1 MEIPGYRIQRLIGK
15 GGMATVYLAIQESL
29 HRPVVLKILDQ
40 VTDQRTEDLIER
52 FIAEGR
58 IIASLRHPNIITIY
72 DIGLADSSL
81 YISMEYVQGGDLKQR
96 MELPVTTDE
105 ALDYLAKIASALAE
119 AHKHGI
125 VHRDVKPANIL
136 FRDEH
141 TPLLTDFGIAKQ
153 VDTEADLTSTGI
165 FLGSPNYVSP
175 EQADGIKTDGRADIY
190 SLGCIFHE
198 MLTGK
203 KPFLS
208 SSVID
213 IIIQHKQA
221 PIPRLPSDCADMQ
234 PLLDRMMAKRRE
246 DRYPD
251 AEALIH
257 AIAKIRDVRR
267 RAQRLSET
275 GTLDADAVVSAVR
288 ERRARQVL
296 GALILLGMVMF
307 SSLKYV
313 EIRLKSPSAPAVPVS
328 AQAILASAPDLAPPM
343 PVAGAQ
349 PQADAEIPGSTGMEP
364 AAAPNPV
371 ADAAVPAGNVAEP
384 PMATHAPAETVT
396 AANPL
401 PAPEATTTQTPTA
414 ATPAAPPPA
423 EVTQALLWL
432 GKRSLEEYKL
442 TYPPKDNAYYYFNR
456 LLEMEPGNQSAVS
469 GILSIADRYALLA
482 EQSLAKDELDKTTAY
497 MEIGLRINPD
507 NEALLA
513 MKNMIHS
520 KDQSFFSRMKSLF
533 TSR

>member
-1 MEIPGYRIQRLIGK
+1 MEISGYRIQRVIGK

-29 HRPVVLKILDQ
+29 HRPVVLKLLDQ
-40 VTDQRTEDLIER
+40 VNAERTEDLIER

-72 DIGLADSSL
+72 DIGLSDNSL

-96 MELPVTTDE
+96 MELPISVDE
-105 ALDYLAKIASALAE
+105 ALEYLAKVAGALAE

-190 SLGCIFHE
+190 SLGCIFYE

-203 KPFLS
+203 KPYIS
-208 SSVID
+208 NSVID
-213 IIIQHKQA
+213 IVIQHKQA
-221 PIPRLPSDCADMQ
+221 PIPRLPAECADLQ

-246 DRYPD
+246 DRFSD
-251 AEALIH
+251 AESLIL
-257 AIAKIRDVRR
+257 AINKMRDARR
-267 RAQRLSET
+267 RAQGLSET
-275 GTLDADAVVSAVR
+275 GSFDIHAV
-288 ERRARQVL
+288 ERRQRRAKQVL

-313 EIRLKSPSAPAVPVS
+313 EVRLKAPTARAEPM
-328 AQAILASAPDLAPPM
+328 APQAILAAAGDLAPPAVAPAAVEDPGLAGEAPQSVPGVDAAPVTATDTPATEPAVTTGTETAAE
-343 PVAGAQ
+343 PVAVPGPGAV
-349 PQADAEIPGSTGMEP
+349 AP
-364 AAAPNPV
+364 AVTPTPEPV
-371 ADAAVPAGNVAEP
+371 AVAPIPQE
-384 PMATHAPAETVT
+384 
-396 AANPL
+396 
-401 PAPEATTTQTPTA
+401 
-414 ATPAAPPPA
+414 PPPA
-423 EVTQALLWL
+423 QVTQALVWL
-432 GKRSLEEYKL
+432 GRKCLEEYKL

-456 LLEMEPGNQSAVS
+456 LLELDPGNQTAVT
-469 GILSIADRYALLA
+469 GILEIADRYAVLA
-482 EQSLAKDELDKTTAY
+482 EQALARDELEKTAAY
-497 MEIGLRINPD
+497 VDIGLRINPD

-513 MKNMIHS
+513 LKNLSHS
-520 KDQSFFSRMKSLF
+520 QGNAFLNKVKGLFSGR
-533 TSR
+533 